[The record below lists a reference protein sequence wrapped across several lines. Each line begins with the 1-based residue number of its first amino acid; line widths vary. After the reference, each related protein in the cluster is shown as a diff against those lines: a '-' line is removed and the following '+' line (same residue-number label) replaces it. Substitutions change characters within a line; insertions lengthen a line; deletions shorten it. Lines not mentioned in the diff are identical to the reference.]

1 MRRTGLS
8 AWGAWR
14 RRGRINRAPSPLLAV
29 GVPWASIALASLV
42 PTWLIIASAPVLP
55 PFGYLFLIAW
65 RQLRPGLLPVWSG
78 LPLGLFDDLYSGQ
91 PLGCGVLLWS
101 LSNIVLDIV
110 EMRMPWRNFL
120 MEWLGG
126 GAMIACYILAMLIF
140 ANLAGGSSPVQII
153 VPQVVISI
161 LVYPFVGRIVAGLD
175 RFRLLPLRRVH

>member
-1 MRRTGLS
+1 MRPTGLS
-8 AWGAWR
+8 AWGAR
-14 RRGRINRAPSPLLAV
+14 RRQGRINRAPSPLLAV

-55 PFGYLFLIAW
+55 PLGYLFLIAW

-91 PLGCGVLLWS
+91 PLGSGILLWS

-110 EMRMPWRNFL
+110 ELRLPWRNFL

-126 GAMIACYILAMLIF
+126 AAMIACYILATLIF

-153 VPQVVISI
+153 VPQVVVSI
-161 LVYPFVGRIVAGLD
+161 LVYPFIGRIVAGLD
-175 RFRLLPLRRVH
+175 RFRLLPVRRVR